1 MHPLQSQDSL
11 PGWVSLRDSIL
22 QMSQDSHSLSIGGWS
37 RMKEE
42 LDNESSRKTLAKMG
56 LGRRKEMAFEPPFGP
71 TSLAILFFRH
81 PRSKSA
87 PSIAQSKLA
96 YLDGIY
102 PCEAKPDALP

>member
-1 MHPLQSQDSL
+1 
-11 PGWVSLRDSIL
+11 
-22 QMSQDSHSLSIGGWS
+22 
-37 RMKEE
+37 
-42 LDNESSRKTLAKMG
+42 
-56 LGRRKEMAFEPPFGP
+56 MAFEPPFGP